1 MQTNGYCEQRCQS
14 GDGSDGNVNQTIAFD
29 QWRVYAVSGI
39 AGGRNGKKNV
49 TTVTCAVKHGMTPS
63 KNAVAPSNPGTRT
76 MTAGGGGG
84 DDDGGASTRVC
95 VHGESRY
102 RGGPSGLLI
111 GKARMATGD
120 ERRSTCCPRRSFLFF
135 LLWGTAG

>member
-1 MQTNGYCEQRCQS
+1 
-14 GDGSDGNVNQTIAFD
+14 
-29 QWRVYAVSGI
+29 
-39 AGGRNGKKNV
+39 
-49 TTVTCAVKHGMTPS
+49 MTPS

-76 MTAGGGGG
+76 TTAGGDGG
-84 DDDGGASTRVC
+84 DDDGGVSTRVR

-120 ERRSTCCPRRSFLFF
+120 DATVDLFVRRSFV
-135 LLWGTAG
+135 LLLVVGARQVSLV

>member
-1 MQTNGYCEQRCQS
+1 M
-14 GDGSDGNVNQTIAFD
+14 
-29 QWRVYAVSGI
+29 YAVSGI
-39 AGGRNGKKNV
+39 AAGRNGKKNV

-76 MTAGGGGG
+76 TTAGGDGG
-84 DDDGGASTRVC
+84 DDDGGMSTRVR

-120 ERRSTCCPRRSFLFF
+120 DARSTCCPPFVF
-135 LLWGTAG
+135 LLLLVVGTAG